1 MGGACSDGRGVPASR
16 DQIPERVGAISRPE
30 TRLPSRN
37 RATPTIG
44 VPAFAGMTSY
54 INSACASAA
63 STAFRLASLGQVI
76 GRRSVSGKHSR
87 TLVIAYLTG
96 PGHGPENIALCSWN
110 SLTRTCSRSYE
121 RRGGSSLVHLGTS

>member
-1 MGGACSDGRGVPASR
+1 MGFSGTGGDGVPASGH
-16 DQIPERVGAISRPE
+16 QLPERRGPISRPE
-30 TRLPSRN
+30 KRLPSRN

-76 GRRSVSGKHSR
+76 GRRSVSGKPGR
-87 TLVIAYLTG
+87 TLVIAYLTDRK
-96 PGHGPENIALCSWN
+96 S
-110 SLTRTCSRSYE
+110 TRLNYS
-121 RRGGSSLVHLGTS
+121 H

>member
-1 MGGACSDGRGVPASR
+1 MGFSGTGGDGVPASGH
-16 DQIPERVGAISRPE
+16 QLPERRGPISRPE
-30 TRLPSRN
+30 KRLPSRN

-76 GRRSVSGKHSR
+76 GRRSVSGKPGR
-87 TLVIAYLTG
+87 TLVIAYLRSEEHTS
-96 PGHGPENIALCSWN
+96 ELQ
-110 SLTRTCSRSYE
+110 SLMRISYAVFC
-121 RRGGSSLVHLGTS
+121 LK